1 MLVALLLTACI
12 PAGTYALQALPDV
25 EAPLDFLH
33 TEGAASVDYDPTRGW
48 DLTVAITIRNDGQ
61 GSPRV
66 DLVNSHTRINGVA
79 WAPCR
84 HPAAARQDLLFL
96 TLSPGESVTRTLICE
111 DVPQPSAGL
120 ELRFGATNAGGRGVV
135 ELSFGG
141 VDP

>member
-1 MLVALLLTACI
+1 MLTLLLTACI
-12 PAGTYALQALPDV
+12 PAGTYALQALPDA
-25 EAPLDFLH
+25 EAPADFLVASG
-33 TEGAASVDYDPTRGW
+33 EAAVLYEPTRGW
-48 DLTVAITIRNDGQ
+48 DLSVAVTIRNDGQ

-66 DLVNSHTRINGVA
+66 DLVNSHIRVNGFA

-84 HPAAARQDLLFL
+84 YPADVNQDLFFL

-111 DVPQPSAGL
+111 DVPQPSTGL